1 LHPDVFEQPEETC
14 FFNKRLVH
22 RPPVCAAG
30 AAIAALS
37 RLGRFYYP
45 LSITGRC
52 GISTPCRPGGNRAG
66 EEVTHKK
73 PEKVIMTAASED
85 QTIEFSAVIP
95 LYNEAQSLE
104 ELCSRLTRTLATL
117 TERFEL
123 IFVDDGSTDSS
134 FAVLQSLHQRDSR
147 VKAIRFRRNF
157 GKSTALSAGFKKA
170 KGSIIVTLDADLQ
183 DLPEE
188 IPTLL
193 NRLEQGYDLVSGWKK
208 KRKDSPIRKIASRLF
223 NRVTAF
229 FTGVRLHDFNCGLK
243 CYRRELVDELA
254 LYGELHRYIPAIANW
269 KGFRVGEV
277 KVGHHP
283 RKHGESKFGS
293 ERYLRG
299 LFDLL
304 TVIMLT
310 KYPEKPLH
318 FFGLLGTILSMSGLA
333 INLYMAILRIS
344 GKWISNRPLLLLGI
358 LLLILGVQFIFFGL
372 MGELIVFSSQRE
384 KSYTVKEQLD

>member
-1 LHPDVFEQPEETC
+1 M
-14 FFNKRLVH
+14 
-22 RPPVCAAG
+22 
-30 AAIAALS
+30 
-37 RLGRFYYP
+37 
-45 LSITGRC
+45 
-52 GISTPCRPGGNRAG
+52 TP
-66 EEVTHKK
+66 
-73 PEKVIMTAASED
+73 ASED
-85 QTIEFSAVIP
+85 NTIAFSVVIP
-95 LYNEAQSLE
+95 LYNEEQSLE
-104 ELCSRLTRTLATL
+104 ELHRRLTDTLATL
-117 TERFEL
+117 SDRFEM
-123 IFVDDGSTDSS
+123 IFVDDGSIDNS
-134 FAVLQSLHQRDSR
+134 FAVIKNLHQRDSR
-147 VKAIRFRRNF
+147 VKAVRFRKNF

-170 KGSIIVTLDADLQ
+170 RGKIIVTLDADLQ

-188 IPTLL
+188 IPSLL
-193 NRLEQGYDLVSGWKK
+193 NKLEQGYDLVSGWKK
-208 KRKDSPIRKIASRLF
+208 KRKDSLIRKIASRLF
-223 NRVTAF
+223 NRVTSF
-229 FTGVRLHDFNCGLK
+229 FTGVKLHDFNCGLK

-283 RKHGESKFGS
+283 RMHGVSKFGS

-318 FFGLLGTILSMSGLA
+318 FFGLLGTILSLSGLA
-333 INLYMAILRIS
+333 INLYMAVLRIS

-372 MGELIVFSSQRE
+372 MGELIVFSSQKE
-384 KSYTVKEQLD
+384 KSYTLREQLD

>member
-1 LHPDVFEQPEETC
+1 M
-14 FFNKRLVH
+14 
-22 RPPVCAAG
+22 
-30 AAIAALS
+30 
-37 RLGRFYYP
+37 
-45 LSITGRC
+45 
-52 GISTPCRPGGNRAG
+52 TP
-66 EEVTHKK
+66 
-73 PEKVIMTAASED
+73 ASED
-85 QTIEFSAVIP
+85 NAIAFSVVIP
-95 LYNEAQSLE
+95 LYNEEQSLE
-104 ELCSRLTRTLATL
+104 ELHRRLTDTLATL
-117 TERFEL
+117 SDRFEI
-123 IFVDDGSTDSS
+123 IFVDDGSIDNS
-134 FAVLQSLHQRDSR
+134 FGVIKKLHQRDSR
-147 VKAIRFRRNF
+147 VKAVRFRRNF

-170 KGSIIVTLDADLQ
+170 RGKIIVTLDADLQ

-188 IPTLL
+188 IPSLL
-193 NRLEQGYDLVSGWKK
+193 NKLEQGYDLVSGWKK
-208 KRKDSPIRKIASRLF
+208 KRKDSLIRKFASRLF
-223 NRVTAF
+223 NRVTSF
-229 FTGVRLHDFNCGLK
+229 FTGVKLHDFNCGLK

-283 RKHGESKFGS
+283 RMHGVSKFGS

-318 FFGLLGTILSMSGLA
+318 FFGLLGTILSLSGLA
-333 INLYMAILRIS
+333 INLYMAVLRIS

-372 MGELIVFSSQRE
+372 MGELIVFSSQKE
-384 KSYTVKEQLD
+384 KSYTLREQLD

>member
-1 LHPDVFEQPEETC
+1 M
-14 FFNKRLVH
+14 
-22 RPPVCAAG
+22 
-30 AAIAALS
+30 
-37 RLGRFYYP
+37 
-45 LSITGRC
+45 
-52 GISTPCRPGGNRAG
+52 TP
-66 EEVTHKK
+66 
-73 PEKVIMTAASED
+73 ASED
-85 QTIEFSAVIP
+85 NAIAFSVVIP
-95 LYNEAQSLE
+95 LYNEEQSLE
-104 ELCSRLTRTLATL
+104 ELHRRLTDTLATL
-117 TERFEL
+117 SDRFEI
-123 IFVDDGSTDSS
+123 IFVDDGSIDNS
-134 FAVLQSLHQRDSR
+134 FAVIKNLHQRDSR
-147 VKAIRFRRNF
+147 VKAVRFRRNF

-170 KGSIIVTLDADLQ
+170 KGKIVVTLDADLQ

-188 IPTLL
+188 IPSLL
-193 NRLEQGYDLVSGWKK
+193 NKLEQGYDLVSGWKK
-208 KRKDSPIRKIASRLF
+208 KRKDSLIRKIASWLF
-223 NRVTAF
+223 NRVTSF
-229 FTGVRLHDFNCGLK
+229 FTGVKLHDFNCGLK

-283 RKHGESKFGS
+283 RMHGVSKFGS

-318 FFGLLGTILSMSGLA
+318 FFGLLGTILSLSGLA
-333 INLYMAILRIS
+333 INLYMAVLRIS

-372 MGELIVFSSQRE
+372 MGELIVFSSQKE
-384 KSYTVKEQLD
+384 KSYTLREQLD

>member
-1 LHPDVFEQPEETC
+1 M
-14 FFNKRLVH
+14 
-22 RPPVCAAG
+22 
-30 AAIAALS
+30 
-37 RLGRFYYP
+37 
-45 LSITGRC
+45 
-52 GISTPCRPGGNRAG
+52 TP
-66 EEVTHKK
+66 
-73 PEKVIMTAASED
+73 ASED
-85 QTIEFSAVIP
+85 NAIAFSVVIP
-95 LYNEAQSLE
+95 LYNEEQSLE
-104 ELCSRLTRTLATL
+104 ELHRRLTDTLATL
-117 TERFEL
+117 SDRFEI
-123 IFVDDGSTDSS
+123 IFVDDGSIDNS
-134 FAVLQSLHQRDSR
+134 FAVIKNLHQRDSR
-147 VKAIRFRRNF
+147 VKAVRFRKNF

-170 KGSIIVTLDADLQ
+170 RGKIIVTLDADLQ

-188 IPTLL
+188 IPSLM
-193 NRLEQGYDLVSGWKK
+193 NKLEQGYDLVSGWKK
-208 KRKDSPIRKIASRLF
+208 KRKDSLIRKIASRLF
-223 NRVTAF
+223 NRVTSF
-229 FTGVRLHDFNCGLK
+229 FTGVKLHDFNCGLK

-283 RKHGESKFGS
+283 RMHGVSKFGS

-318 FFGLLGTILSMSGLA
+318 FFGLLGTILSLSGLA
-333 INLYMAILRIS
+333 INLYMAVLRIS

-372 MGELIVFSSQRE
+372 MGELIVFSSQKE
-384 KSYTVKEQLD
+384 KSYTLREQLD

>member
-1 LHPDVFEQPEETC
+1 MTPASE
-14 FFNKRLVH
+14 NN
-22 RPPVCAAG
+22 
-30 AAIAALS
+30 AIA
-37 RLGRFYYP
+37 
-45 LSITGRC
+45 
-52 GISTPCRPGGNRAG
+52 
-66 EEVTHKK
+66 
-73 PEKVIMTAASED
+73 
-85 QTIEFSAVIP
+85 FSVVIP
-95 LYNEAQSLE
+95 LYNEEQSLE
-104 ELCSRLTRTLATL
+104 ELHRRLTDTLATL
-117 TERFEL
+117 SDRFEI
-123 IFVDDGSTDSS
+123 IFVDDGSIDNS
-134 FAVLQSLHQRDSR
+134 FAVIKNLHQRDSR
-147 VKAIRFRRNF
+147 VKAVRFRKNF

-170 KGSIIVTLDADLQ
+170 RGKIIVTLDADLQ

-188 IPTLL
+188 IPSLL
-193 NRLEQGYDLVSGWKK
+193 HKLEQGYDLVSGWKK
-208 KRKDSPIRKIASRLF
+208 KRKDSLIRKIASRLF
-223 NRVTAF
+223 NRVTSF
-229 FTGVRLHDFNCGLK
+229 FTGVKLHDFNCGLK

-283 RKHGESKFGS
+283 RMHGVSKFGS

-318 FFGLLGTILSMSGLA
+318 FFGLLGTILSLSGLA
-333 INLYMAILRIS
+333 INLYMAVLRIS

-372 MGELIVFSSQRE
+372 MGELIVFSSQKE
-384 KSYTVKEQLD
+384 KSYTLREQLD

>member
-1 LHPDVFEQPEETC
+1 VEGFKGKSIKQSQ
-14 FFNKRLVH
+14 
-22 RPPVCAAG
+22 
-30 AAIAALS
+30 S
-37 RLGRFYYP
+37 RNTVM
-45 LSITGRC
+45 S
-52 GISTPCRPGGNRAG
+52 
-66 EEVTHKK
+66 
-73 PEKVIMTAASED
+73 ASED
-85 QTIEFSAVIP
+85 SRIEFSAVIP
-95 LYNEAQSLE
+95 LYNEEQSLE
-104 ELCSRLTRTLATL
+104 ALCGRLMQTLQPL
-117 TERFEL
+117 SQRIEL
-123 IFVDDGSTDSS
+123 IFVDDGSTDGS
-134 FAVLQSLHQRDSR
+134 FAVLRTLHQQDSR
-147 VKAIRFRRNF
+147 VKVIRFRRNF

-170 KGSIIVTLDADLQ
+170 RGKIIVTLDADLQ

-188 IPTLL
+188 IPSLL
-193 NRLEQGYDLVSGWKK
+193 NKLEQGYDLVSGWKI
-208 KRKDSPIRKIASRLF
+208 KRKDSLIRKIASWLF
-223 NRVTAF
+223 NQATSL
-229 FTGVRLHDFNCGLK
+229 FTGVELHDFNCGLK

-283 RKHGESKFGS
+283 RMHGVSKFGS

-318 FFGLLGTILSMSGLA
+318 FFGLLGTILSLSGLA
-333 INLYMAILRIS
+333 INLYMAVLRIS

-384 KSYTVKEQLD
+384 KSYTVREQLD

>member
-1 LHPDVFEQPEETC
+1 M
-14 FFNKRLVH
+14 
-22 RPPVCAAG
+22 
-30 AAIAALS
+30 
-37 RLGRFYYP
+37 
-45 LSITGRC
+45 
-52 GISTPCRPGGNRAG
+52 TP
-66 EEVTHKK
+66 
-73 PEKVIMTAASED
+73 ASED
-85 QTIEFSAVIP
+85 NAIAFSVVIP
-95 LYNEAQSLE
+95 LYNEEGSLE
-104 ELCSRLTRTLATL
+104 ELHRRLTDTIATL
-117 TERFEL
+117 SDRFEI
-123 IFVDDGSTDSS
+123 IFVDDGSIDNS
-134 FAVLQSLHQRDSR
+134 FAVLQKLHKRDSR
-147 VKAIRFRRNF
+147 VKAIRFRKNF

-170 KGSIIVTLDADLQ
+170 RGEIIITLDADLQ

-188 IPTLL
+188 IPSLL
-193 NRLEQGYDLVSGWKK
+193 RKLEQGYDLVSGWKK
-208 KRKDSPIRKIASRLF
+208 KRKDSLIRKIASRLF
-223 NRVTAF
+223 NRVTSF
-229 FTGVRLHDFNCGLK
+229 FTGVKLHDFNCGLK

-254 LYGELHRYIPAIANW
+254 LYGELHRFIPAIANW

-283 RKHGESKFGS
+283 RMHGVSKFGS

-318 FFGLLGTILSMSGLA
+318 FFGLLGTILSLSGLA
-333 INLYMAILRIS
+333 INIYMAVLRIS

-384 KSYTVKEQLD
+384 KSYTLREQLD

>member
-1 LHPDVFEQPEETC
+1 
-14 FFNKRLVH
+14 
-22 RPPVCAAG
+22 
-30 AAIAALS
+30 
-37 RLGRFYYP
+37 
-45 LSITGRC
+45 
-52 GISTPCRPGGNRAG
+52 
-66 EEVTHKK
+66 
-73 PEKVIMTAASED
+73 MTAAPED
-85 QTIEFSAVIP
+85 NTIKISAVIP
-95 LYNEAQSLE
+95 LYNEAQSLD
-104 ELCSRLTRTLATL
+104 ELCSRLIQTLATL

-123 IFVDDGSTDSS
+123 IFVDDGSTDDS
-134 FAVLQSLHQRDSR
+134 FAVLQNLHRRDSR
-147 VKAIRFRRNF
+147 VRAIRFRRNF

-170 KGSIIVTLDADLQ
+170 KGRIIVTLDADLQ

-188 IPTLL
+188 IPSLL
-193 NRLEQGYDLVSGWKK
+193 SKLEQGYDLVSGWKK
-208 KRKDSPIRKIASRLF
+208 KRKDSLIRKMASWLF
-223 NRVTAF
+223 NRATSF
-229 FTGVRLHDFNCGLK
+229 FTGVQLHDFNCGLK
-243 CYRRELVDELA
+243 CYRRELVEELA

-283 RKHGESKFGS
+283 RMHGVSKFGS

-318 FFGLLGTILSMSGLA
+318 FFGLLGTILSLSGLA

>member
-1 LHPDVFEQPEETC
+1 
-14 FFNKRLVH
+14 
-22 RPPVCAAG
+22 
-30 AAIAALS
+30 
-37 RLGRFYYP
+37 
-45 LSITGRC
+45 
-52 GISTPCRPGGNRAG
+52 
-66 EEVTHKK
+66 
-73 PEKVIMTAASED
+73 MTAAPED
-85 QTIEFSAVIP
+85 HTIEFSAVIP

-104 ELCSRLTRTLATL
+104 ELCVRLTQTLAAL
-117 TERFEL
+117 TDRFEL
-123 IFVDDGSTDSS
+123 IFVDDGSTDDS
-134 FAVLQSLHQRDSR
+134 FAVLQGLHGRDSR
-147 VKAIRFRRNF
+147 VRAIRFRRNF

-170 KGSIIVTLDADLQ
+170 RGKIIITLDADLQ

-188 IPTLL
+188 IPSLL
-193 NRLEQGYDLVSGWKK
+193 TKLAQGYDLVSGWKK
-208 KRKDSPIRKIASRLF
+208 KRKDSLIRKIASRLF
-223 NRVTAF
+223 NRVTSF
-229 FTGVRLHDFNCGLK
+229 FTGVQLHDFNCGLK
-243 CYRRELVDELA
+243 CYRRELVEELS

-283 RKHGESKFGS
+283 RMHGVSKFGS

-318 FFGLLGTILSMSGLA
+318 FFGLLGTILSLSGLA
-333 INLYMAILRIS
+333 INLYMAVLRIS